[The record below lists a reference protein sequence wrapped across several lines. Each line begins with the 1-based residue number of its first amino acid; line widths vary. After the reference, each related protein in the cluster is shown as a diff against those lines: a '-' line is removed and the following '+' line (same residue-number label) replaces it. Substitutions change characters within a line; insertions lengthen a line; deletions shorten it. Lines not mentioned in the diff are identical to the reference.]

1 MLGVV
6 QQRFNVYYTKHFSSI
21 IRKLNRNINET
32 KNYELSD

>member
-6 QQRFNVYYTKHFSSI
+6 QQCSNVYYTKHFSSI

-32 KNYELSD
+32 NNHELSD